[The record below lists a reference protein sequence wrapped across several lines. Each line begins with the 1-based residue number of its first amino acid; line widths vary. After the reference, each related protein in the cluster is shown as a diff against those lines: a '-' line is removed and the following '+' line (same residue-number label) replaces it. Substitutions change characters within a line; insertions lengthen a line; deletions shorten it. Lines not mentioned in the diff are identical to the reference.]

1 MARAVT
7 SLRSRLDAGRSFSFE
22 FFPPRDDAGEAVLWE
37 AVRRL
42 EPLAPSFV
50 SVTYGAGGSTRER
63 TTRITATIASDTTL
77 TPVAHLTCVGASR
90 AELRRIIGG
99 RARARRPAPPPPPG
113 GPPRGARG
121 PRTPPPAGVAPPAAL
136 LPRGGA

>member
-1 MARAVT
+1 MASTQVRA
-7 SLRSRLDAGRSFSFE
+7 RLAGGRSFSFE
-22 FFPPRDDAGEAVLWE
+22 FFPPRDDAGETVLWE
-37 AVRRL
+37 AIRRL
-42 EPLAPSFV
+42 EAFGPSFV
-50 SVTYGAGGSTRER
+50 SVTYGAGGSTRDR
-63 TTRITATIASDTTL
+63 TTRITAAIAASTTL

-90 AELRRIIGG
+90 AELRRVIGG